1 VTAQREPIRA
11 VLLDLYDTLVWSEWP
26 AMRAE
31 LEERFGLGEADL
43 IRAFVATRPLR
54 SVGTYGSAEG
64 DLRAILDAA
73 GLEIPDEDLR
83 SLSEERIA
91 GFLSHGVHLWDD
103 SIPTIRALRERGV
116 RTAVVS
122 NCDHSTRPVVERL
135 GLVEE
140 TDAMILS
147 FEVGAAKPD
156 PEIYEAALR
165 ALGVGAAESVF
176 VDDQA
181 SYCEGALAL
190 GIRSL
195 LILRE
200 DAAPAEG
207 VSEPGGFEVIR
218 GLDEVLALV
227 DATAPPATAGA

>member
-1 VTAQREPIRA
+1 VSERREPVRA

-73 GLEIPDEDLR
+73 GLEIPEEDLR

-91 GFLSHGVHLWDD
+91 GFLAHGVHLWDD
-103 SIPTIRALRERGV
+103 SIPTIRALRQRGIK
-116 RTAVVS
+116 TAVVS

-156 PEIYEAALR
+156 RAIYEAALR
-165 ALGVGAAESVF
+165 ALEVTAAESLF

-181 SYCEGALAL
+181 GYCEGALAL
-190 GIRSL
+190 GIPSL
-195 LILRE
+195 LILRD
-200 DAAPAEG
+200 DAEPAEG
-207 VSEPGGFEVIR
+207 VSDPGALQVIR
-218 GLDEVLALV
+218 RLEDMVGLLDIA
-227 DATAPPATAGA
+227 DRAGP